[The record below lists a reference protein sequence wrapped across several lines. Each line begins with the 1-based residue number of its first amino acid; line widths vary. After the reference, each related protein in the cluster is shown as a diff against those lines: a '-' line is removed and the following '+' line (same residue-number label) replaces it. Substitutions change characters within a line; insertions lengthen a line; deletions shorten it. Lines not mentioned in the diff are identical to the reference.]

1 MNILNHQHLY
11 YFWMVA
17 REGSITK
24 ACEKLY
30 LGQPAVSAQIIQ
42 LEKSLG
48 KKLFHREKQRLTLTE
63 DGRIALGYA
72 NDIFGIT
79 QELVARLR
87 DQPSRA
93 DLALHLGV
101 DASVSKQIM
110 VWLLETLYRYKPQ
123 AHVTVQ
129 EGAWSD
135 LLAGLQTHALDVV
148 LSEQGRIEADAP
160 NDDYI
165 RTEVG
170 QLEIVFVA
178 TPRFARDVKSF
189 PADLSKV
196 NLLLPTRVS
205 PIWSSVDEF
214 LTHYEVQ
221 PHVLAEVG
229 DTELLRLLALTGLGA
244 APLPNV
250 AVAADLRAKRLVRLG
265 RGSLGII
272 KRLWLVA
279 RKRQP
284 LNEGVQ
290 YLLEN
295 FRLRRMVEEAPH
307 VVGRTR

>member
-1 MNILNHQHLY
+1 MIILNHQHLY

-30 LGQPAVSAQIIQ
+30 LGQPTVSAQIIQ

-48 KKLFHREKQRLTLTE
+48 KKLFYRDKKRMILTE
-63 DGRIALGYA
+63 EGRIALGYA

-79 QELVARLR
+79 RELVNHLR
-87 DQPSRA
+87 DQPSQV
-93 DLALHLGV
+93 DLSLHLGV

-110 VWLLETLYRYKPQ
+110 VRLVESIYLYKPN
-123 AHVTVQ
+123 AHVMVQ
-129 EGAWSD
+129 EGAWPD
-135 LLAGLQTHALDVV
+135 LLEGLQTHALDVV
-148 LSEQGRIEADAP
+148 LSEQGQTGLGRVDT
-160 NDDYI
+160 DYQ

-170 QLEIVFVA
+170 QLGIVFVA
-178 TPRFARDVKSF
+178 TPRFAGHVKSF

-196 NLLLPTRVS
+196 SLLLPTRES
-205 PIWSSVDEF
+205 PIWASVDQF
-214 LTHYEVQ
+214 LTHYKVQ
-221 PHVLAEVG
+221 PHVVAEVG
-229 DTELLRLLALTGLGA
+229 DTELLRLLALRGLGA
-244 APLPNV
+244 APLPDV

-284 LNEGVQ
+284 PNAAVQ
-290 YLLEN
+290 YLMEN
-295 FRLRRMVEEAPH
+295 FRLKQIIEGIPAS
-307 VVGRTR
+307 